1 VSLAICVFVREGIV
15 MASDSRLS
23 LNQTQEE
30 EGDIVQKR
38 LILGISQTDSLYK
51 TFLTKSR
58 VGISSVGDA
67 SIGAFPISG
76 YIESFINRKLSEND
90 GPEDVAKKLLEYFKN
105 DVKPVPK
112 TIFIVAGYG
121 CSSDNEIQQV
131 WEVNISKDSTTIVNG
146 SGTSG
151 AHWAGEVDVLARLIN
166 DSFRESNK
174 QYIKYPQHPILWD
187 FFTLQDAIDYSK
199 YAIRTTIDTM
209 RFHAR
214 PKTVGGSIDILVIKP
229 NEAIWIQRKDLK
241 A

>member
-1 VSLAICVFVREGIV
+1 

-23 LNQTQEE
+23 LNQRQEK
-30 EGDIVQKR
+30 EGDKVQTKH
-38 LILGISQTDSLYK
+38 ILGISQTDSVYK

-58 VGISSVGDA
+58 IGISSVGDA
-67 SIGAFPISG
+67 SIGAVPISG

-90 GPEDVAKKLLEYFKN
+90 GPEDVAKKLLEHFRN
-105 DVKPVPK
+105 EVKPVPN
-112 TIFIVAGYG
+112 TIFIVAGYS
-121 CSSDNEIQQV
+121 CSSDNEKQQV
-131 WEVNISKDSTTIVNG
+131 WQVYISKNSTTLING
-146 SGTSG
+146 SGGSG

-166 DSFRESNK
+166 DSFQESNK
-174 QYIKYPQHPILWD
+174 EYIKYPQHPILWD
-187 FFTLQDAIDYSK
+187 FFTLQDAIDYAK